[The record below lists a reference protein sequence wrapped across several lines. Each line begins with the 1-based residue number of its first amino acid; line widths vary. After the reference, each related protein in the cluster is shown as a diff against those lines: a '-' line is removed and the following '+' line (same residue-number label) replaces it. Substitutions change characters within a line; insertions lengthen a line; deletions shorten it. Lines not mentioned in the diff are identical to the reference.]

1 MPKWYDGKPM
11 SVPDGVLDF
20 KMANEQYEAVIM
32 NGAMGF
38 EDFYADLADG
48 TTGVFEVE
56 PKSGTLNK
64 RGGEP
69 QVITVRYKGG
79 GGTGGHL
86 VVQTEEE
93 KWSYELKL
101 P

>member
-38 EDFYADLADG
+38 EVS
-48 TTGVFEVE
+48 TGH
-56 PKSGTLNK
+56 GQG
-64 RGGEP
+64 RG
-69 QVITVRYKGG
+69 
-79 GGTGGHL
+79 
-86 VVQTEEE
+86 
-93 KWSYELKL
+93 
-101 P
+101 